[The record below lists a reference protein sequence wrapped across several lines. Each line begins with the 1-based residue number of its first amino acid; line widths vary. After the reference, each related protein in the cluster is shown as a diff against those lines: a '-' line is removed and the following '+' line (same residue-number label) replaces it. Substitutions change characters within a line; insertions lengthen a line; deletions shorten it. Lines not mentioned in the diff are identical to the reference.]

1 MSRYYFPPVF
11 LTHNVQNKFIC
22 LWLPCHWKESKVSA
36 CFLSM
41 SYERPP
47 SPPPPPHRLWNF
59 QRSCWNEN
67 EIKWNETWWSHSL
80 VRDLLIM
87 PQQKLYAWLI
97 MNHRPNAL
105 WCKIHNPNIMLRTIF
120 KHSEALLQLPV
131 SMYFAFIYQL
141 KMHLVWIWK
150 YYAKLQCS
158 RKQIMV
164 LWDGVVLN
172 D

>member
-1 MSRYYFPPVF
+1 MSCCYFPLVF
-11 LTHNVQNKFIC
+11 LLIMYKFIG
-22 LWLPCHWKESKVSA
+22 LWLLCHRKESRWHT

-47 SPPPPPHRLWNF
+47 RQRLWNP

-67 EIKWNETWWSHSL
+67 EIEWNETWWSHSL
-80 VRDLLIM
+80 VQDLLIM

-150 YYAKLQCS
+150 YHAKLQCS
-158 RKQIMV
+158 RKQITV
-164 LWDGVVLN
+164 LWDSVVLN